1 MTSSAPNLIHV
12 LQGEFRVSN
21 RRDDLLSTL
30 LGSCVATCVYD
41 SFAGVGAM
49 NHFLL
54 PDGGLGDKASLR
66 YGVNSME
73 QMINA
78 LLKHGADRRRL
89 EAKIFGGGRMLPGL
103 RNIGHDNIEF
113 ARWFLN
119 GENIRI
125 AGENVGGTQGR
136 KLRFWPATGL
146 AQLQLMQ
153 PHEVPS
159 PPRTPQQPAHPKAD
173 DGTVELF

>member
-1 MTSSAPNLIHV
+1 MTAPPPNLIHV
-12 LQGEFRVSN
+12 LQGEYRLSN
-21 RRDDLLSTL
+21 RPGDMLSTL
-30 LGSCVATCVYD
+30 LGSCVAACVYD
-41 SFAGVGAM
+41 PVTGVGGM

-78 LLKHGADRRRL
+78 LLKSGADRRRM

-103 RNIGHDNIEF
+103 RNIGQDNIEF

-119 GENIRI
+119 GESIRI
-125 AGENVGGTQGR
+125 TSENVGGTQGR
-136 KLRFWPATGL
+136 KLRFWPVTGQ
-146 AQLQLMQ
+146 AQVQLMQ
-153 PHEVPS
+153 PHEA
-159 PPRTPQQPAHPKAD
+159 PPPQRPRLAAD
-173 DGTVELF
+173 DGAVELF

>member
-1 MTSSAPNLIHV
+1 MTTPPNTIHV
-12 LQGEFRVSN
+12 LQGEYRLS
-21 RRDDLLSTL
+21 RRPQDLFSTL

-41 SFAGVGAM
+41 PVVGVGAM

-54 PDGGLGDKASLR
+54 PGGAFEDKASLR

-78 LLKHGADRRRL
+78 LLKEGADRRRL

-103 RNIGHDNIEF
+103 RNIGQDNVDF

-119 GENIRI
+119 GENIRCV
-125 AGENVGGTQGR
+125 GESVGGTQGR
-136 KLRFWPATGL
+136 KVRFWPSTGQ
-146 AQLQLMQ
+146 AQIALIGTNEA
-153 PHEVPS
+153 PPVVPDRVTG
-159 PPRTPQQPAHPKAD
+159 PPSAD
-173 DGTVELF
+173 PGSVTLF